1 MRIFTKIVLVVT
13 LITSHLLSFAG
24 TAMVKAGVDPVKK
37 GGETLWKLMPA
48 STGGAPLVVSAS
60 NSRPA
65 FVINPEKHTCSK
77 IYASAVSQVF
87 HTVETK
93 TEKASYTNIALA
105 AVAPGKEIKP
115 VPSINAYPNPS
126 RGNITLALNLPGDN
140 TYKIRISNTIGRVI
154 RVHELAPAE
163 KMEVALDL
171 SSYPSGIYF
180 YSLLVNDKTVET
192 KRLVLQ
198 K

>member
-1 MRIFTKIVLVVT
+1 MRIFTRAILVVT
-13 LITSHLLSFAG
+13 LIATHLLSFAATGVNGSVAPASNGGG
-24 TAMVKAGVDPVKK
+24 TI
-37 GGETLWKLMPA
+37 WKLM
-48 STGGAPLVVSAS
+48 TEKGGGQLVVSAN

-65 FVINPEKHTCSK
+65 FVANPQKHTCSRL
-77 IYASAVSQVF
+77 YASAVSQAF
-87 HTVETK
+87 HVVEAK
-93 TEKASYTNIALA
+93 SDKAAYARITLA
-105 AVAPGKEIKP
+105 TLAPGREIKP

-126 RGNITLALNLPGDN
+126 RGITRLALSLPGDN
-140 TYKIRISNTIGRVI
+140 SYKIRISNTIGRVI

-163 KMEVALDL
+163 TMEVELDL
-171 SSYPSGIYF
+171 SSYPSGVYF

>member
-1 MRIFTKIVLVVT
+1 MRIFTRVFLVVT
-13 LITSHLLSFAG
+13 LITTHLLSFAA
-24 TAMVKAGVDPVKK
+24 TGVRDGVAPINK
-37 GGETLWKLMPA
+37 GGGTIWKLM
-48 STGGAPLVVSAS
+48 TEKGGAQLVVSAN

-65 FVINPEKHTCSK
+65 FVANADRHTCSK
-77 IYASAVSQVF
+77 IYASSVSQAF
-87 HTVETK
+87 HVVEAK
-93 TEKASYTNIALA
+93 TEKAKYASITLAALA
-105 AVAPGKEIKP
+105 PGREIKP

-126 RGNITLALNLPGDN
+126 RGITRLALSLPGDN

-163 KMEVALDL
+163 SMEVELDL
-171 SSYPSGIYF
+171 SSYPSGVYF

>member
-1 MRIFTKIVLVVT
+1 MRIFTRAVLVVT
-13 LITSHLLSFAG
+13 LITTHLLSFAA
-24 TAMVKAGVDPVKK
+24 TGVDGGVAPVNN
-37 GGETLWKLMPA
+37 GGGTIWKLMA
-48 STGGAPLVVSAS
+48 DKGGAQLVVSAN

-65 FVINPEKHTCSK
+65 FVVNAQKHTCSRL
-77 IYASAVSQVF
+77 YASSVSQAF
-87 HTVETK
+87 HVMEAK
-93 TEKASYTNIALA
+93 PDKAAYARITLAALA
-105 AVAPGKEIKP
+105 PGREIKP

-126 RGNITLALNLPGDN
+126 RGITRLALSLPGDN
-140 TYKIRISNTIGRVI
+140 SYKIRISNTIGRVI

-163 KMEVALDL
+163 TMEVELDL
-171 SSYPSGIYF
+171 SSYPSGVYF